1 MTSAAPFAPTSGNKP
16 LLTLDGITSAY
27 GRIEVLHGLDL
38 AIAVGETVAL
48 VGANGAG
55 KSTLLRVISGLQPAS
70 GNVSFSGSTLNR
82 TDAADRVRRGIIQ
95 VPEGRQVFTGLS
107 VEDNLMLGAYTR
119 SNKKDIADDLEQQYQ
134 RFPVLKDKR
143 RQPAGTLS
151 GGQQQ
156 MLAMGRALMGKP
168 KLLLLDEPSMG
179 LAPLIIEQIFDIV
192 RELKQE
198 GITQFVVEQNAAEA
212 LAVADRGYVLE
223 TGAIVAEGAGTDL
236 LDNERVKAAYLGG

>member
-1 MTSAAPFAPTSGNKP
+1 MTSAAPFTPRPEPTP
-16 LLTLDGITSAY
+16 LLSLNNITSAY
-27 GRIEVLHGLDL
+27 GRIKVLHEL
-38 AIAVGETVAL
+38 ALTIAPGETVAL

-70 GNVSFSGSTLNR
+70 GEIRFDGSDLSR
-82 TDAADRVRRGIIQ
+82 GDAADRVRRGIVQ
-95 VPEGRQVFTGLS
+95 VPEGRQVFSGLS

-119 SNKKDIADDLEQQYQ
+119 NDKAAIAEDLEKQYQ
-134 RFPVLKDKR
+134 RFPILKDKR
-143 RQPAGTLS
+143 RQTAGTLS

-156 MLAMGRALMGKP
+156 MLAMGRALMGRP
-168 KLLLLDEPSMG
+168 RLLLLDEPSMG

-192 RELKQE
+192 RELKAE

-223 TGAIVAEGAGTDL
+223 TGHIVASGEGAAL
-236 LDNERVKAAYLGG
+236 LDNDSVKAAYLGG

>member
-1 MTSAAPFAPTSGNKP
+1 MTSAAPFTPRSEPTP
-16 LLTLDGITSAY
+16 LLSLNNITSAY
-27 GRIEVLHGLDL
+27 GRIEVLHELGLT
-38 AIAVGETVAL
+38 IAPGETVAL

-70 GNVSFSGSTLNR
+70 GEIRFNGGDLSRG
-82 TDAADRVRRGIIQ
+82 DAADRVRRGIVQ
-95 VPEGRQVFTGLS
+95 VPEGRQVFSGLS

-119 SNKKDIADDLEQQYQ
+119 NDKAAIAEDLEKQYQ
-134 RFPVLKDKR
+134 RFPILKDKR
-143 RQPAGTLS
+143 RQTAGTLS

-156 MLAMGRALMGKP
+156 MLAMGRALMGRP
-168 KLLLLDEPSMG
+168 RLLLLDEPSMG

-192 RELKQE
+192 RELKAE

-223 TGAIVAEGAGTDL
+223 TGRIVASGEGTSL
-236 LDNERVKAAYLGG
+236 LDNDSVKAAYLGG